1 MANNFNQVGLMPG
14 TAIRVPVN
22 VYPGFQNGQRV
33 ITRPAHFTMQP
44 NGVHINGAYMPGIPF
59 PNNQINVIRR
69 IPNQPNLLKIQKEA
83 FFMRLLSFA
92 EQLGDNII
100 HWKEVHWRELTNR
113 FFADD
118 TSMKYTLW
126 APISQKKFFE
136 IKYQV
141 IPRFYQ
147 TFIESGV
154 IKIQLIL
161 GNPRPSQYNQV
172 VCPSASI
179 VYHYRNG
186 IQVVAPGQL
195 TVTFNGNLKMMEFDF
210 QTTKYTEF
218 LPKQQCHE
226 FIQIPSPLNEYGI
239 PHKTMRCLEVG
250 EGVDYMHDVM
260 MHTINNRNIGPIHA
274 LSIIAS
280 QSQNPN
286 NINVAAQAVANS
298 VTTTPNIQNS
308 PLVKKEMKSDAQNY
322 NSIPPTIN
330 SNDLRTAPTTP
341 LTPKQ
346 TPQQTPTLAPS
357 ALVSNANDIGS
368 PRQKKSSTQS
378 PAISGK

>member
-14 TAIRVPVN
+14 MAIRVPN
-22 VYPGFQNGQRV
+22 GYPGFQNGQRV
-33 ITRPAHFTMQP
+33 ITRPPFTMQP
-44 NGVHINGAYMPGIPF
+44 NGVHINGAYMPGIPEQF
-59 PNNQINVIRR
+59 GSILCQ
-69 IPNQPNLLKIQKEA
+69 LIQLMTMLTNFRCPRET

-92 EQLGDNII
+92 DHFAEHLGDNI
-100 HWKEVHWRELTNR
+100 HHLKDLTSR

-126 APISQKKFFE
+126 SQHGSKEFE

-147 TFIESGV
+147 TFFESGV
-154 IKIQLIL
+154 MRIQLIL
-161 GNPRPSQYNQV
+161 GHPRFGQYAQV
-172 VCPSASI
+172 ECPLASI
-179 VYHYRNG
+179 VYYYGNG
-186 IQVVAPGQL
+186 TQVVAPGRL
-195 TVTFNGNLKMMEFDF
+195 TVFFNGQLKMTHFEFV
-210 QTTKYTEF
+210 TTRFTEY
-218 LPKQQCHE
+218 LPKQRIHE
-226 FIQIPSPLNEYGI
+226 FIQSPLNEYGI

-250 EGVDYMHDVM
+250 EGVDYMQEVM
-260 MHTINNRNIGPIHA
+260 MHTINNRSIGPLQA

-280 QSQNPN
+280 QNTN
-286 NINVAAQAVANS
+286 NINVAAQTVSNS
-298 VTTTPNIQNS
+298 VTTTPNIQHS
-308 PLVKKEMKSDAQNY
+308 PLVKKEMKTDAPNY
-322 NSIPPTIN
+322 NGIPPTHN

-357 ALVSNANDIGS
+357 ALSNANDIGS
-368 PRQKKSSTQS
+368 PHQKKSSTQS